1 VIQFNANLLTIR
13 TCLNCAARINLI
25 KKGKE
30 RAINFLDLLE
40 VVVGGTEMNSFSD
53 THHDLQFA
61 SITAPIGLAS
71 KRIIDIVIA
80 LSGIVLLAPLLIIC
94 FVATVVTSSGPAL
107 FRHRRVG
114 FNGKYFDCLKFRT
127 MVMDAPERLCEL
139 LQSDPIAAA
148 EWASTRKLRYDP
160 RVTAIGAILRKSSLD
175 ELPQLFNV
183 LRGDMSIVGPRPVT
197 EEELVRYSSSIGAYL
212 ACRPGITGLWQVSGR
227 SATTYNKRIA
237 CDTFYARNWSM
248 ALDAKIL
255 IVTIPSLLVSDSA
268 C

>member
-1 VIQFNANLLTIR
+1 
-13 TCLNCAARINLI
+13 
-25 KKGKE
+25 
-30 RAINFLDLLE
+30 
-40 VVVGGTEMNSFSD
+40 MNSFSD
-53 THHDLQFA
+53 THNDLQFA
-61 SITAPIGLAS
+61 SVTAPIGLTT

-94 FVATVVTSSGPAL
+94 FVATVVTSPGPAL

-127 MVMDAPERLCEL
+127 MVMDAPERLREL
-139 LQSDPIAAA
+139 LESDPIAAA
-148 EWASTRKLRYDP
+148 EWTANRKLRYDS
-160 RVTAIGAILRKSSLD
+160 RITAIGAILRKSSLD

-227 SATTYNKRIA
+227 STTTYNKRIA